1 MAKQKLIQKTSHS
14 PTLNSVLMVED
25 VLRKARQVV
34 KVAELKKK
42 LPKKIMHSTLM
53 TILDYL
59 QMSGKILISTKGIIW
74 IYTPRKE
81 LNKMIESGIEL

>member
-81 LNKMIESGIEL
+81 LNKMIESGLEL